1 MAVVRWLPEALNDL
15 KRLHAFIKPHSPAAA
30 KRAVVTLIEATGR
43 LAEIPEIG
51 RPWDLE
57 MEFRELPVRF
67 GARGYIVRY
76 RYVDGEV
83 IILRVWHALEDH
95 GEPAR

>member
-15 KRLHAFIKPHSPAAA
+15 KRLHAYIKPHSPSAA
-30 KRAVVTLIEATGR
+30 KRAVVTLIEATDR
-43 LAEIPEIG
+43 LAEFPEIG

-67 GARGYIVRY
+67 GARDYIVRY
-76 RYVDGEV
+76 RYVDDEV
-83 IILRVWHALEDH
+83 IIIRVWHALED
-95 GEPAR
+95 R